1 MEKEN
6 KNYAIMSDVEIE
18 HEDLSLESFDEMLSK
33 QEELLVAQI
42 DELQKQID
50 GSQDLMKDLM
60 EAVKKGAMDY
70 VDAMTDTGE
79 AFNKAKDPNAVKSLN
94 DTEIDKRN
102 KPADK
107 ASNDNWRTRDM
118 SDAKTNPF
126 DRNVLGNT
134 YGMSEAGKA
143 KFERYKEAYSQ
154 RLKTNTV
161 TSNGKGNSIKTSN
174 PAQNYKSLSGL
185 HIPEHT
191 RSHSGSL

>member
-42 DELQKQID
+42 NKLQKQID
-50 GSQDLMKDLM
+50 GSLDLMKDLM

-79 AFNKAKDPNAVKSLN
+79 TFNKAKDPNAVKSLN

-102 KPADK
+102 KPV
-107 ASNDNWRTRDM
+107 DN
-118 SDAKTNPF
+118 K
-126 DRNVLGNT
+126 L
-134 YGMSEAGKA
+134 
-143 KFERYKEAYSQ
+143 FERLALCACS
-154 RLKTNTV
+154 
-161 TSNGKGNSIKTSN
+161 
-174 PAQNYKSLSGL
+174 
-185 HIPEHT
+185 
-191 RSHSGSL
+191 